1 MERDKFTLTCDRGC
15 KMGAFTTTQLEGHG
29 WCVLHTNKDA
39 DGFYEIAIRFH
50 SEYILRPL
58 LKKRVKGETLCFY
71 EEFNDT
77 LYGWL
82 HNNSNR
88 IITHSGHPSKEFLQ
102 VARRRCSLTSIPHIL
117 GPSESFLSVVTSEII
132 LAKMHRWT
140 DRRDWTQYVPN
151 EGRFVDILRKT
162 KTVSDDVQTFLR
174 YDRNVVAHA
183 NQGIAKRRKLALQT
197 RLNTWIEDTVEEVVA
212 RLDMIWSGFINSIHR
227 IYSKHDI
234 TIPVDDQ

>member
-1 MERDKFTLTCDRGC
+1 MQT
-15 KMGAFTTTQLEGHG
+15 
-29 WCVLHTNKDA
+29 KDA
-39 DGFYEIAIRFH
+39 
-50 SEYILRPL
+50 
-58 LKKRVKGETLCFY
+58 
-71 EEFNDT
+71 
-77 LYGWL
+77 
-82 HNNSNR
+82 
-88 IITHSGHPSKEFLQ
+88 Q
-102 VARRRCSLTSIPHIL
+102 LTSTPHIL
-117 GPSESFLSVVTSEII
+117 GPFGKLFYRLVAHDILDFEGVTSEII

-183 NQGIAKRRKLALQT
+183 NQGIAKRRKLASQT

-234 TIPVDDQ
+234 TIPVDDQWLE